1 MSLEP
6 LLNPRSIAMIGAS
19 DNAGRIGGMPLELL
33 ARLGYAGE
41 VYPVNPKYTEVFGYR
56 CYAQVEDLPAV
67 PDLAVLAIGARD
79 VTAMLRRCHAVG
91 IRAAIVYAAGFA
103 EEGGAGAQL
112 QEELVQ
118 FCMESGMQVAGP
130 NCMGLANLNTRAF
143 TAFAAIFKTAS
154 MQSDTGC
161 VSVLTQSGNVCSAL
175 YGLVR
180 AHDLPVSH
188 FINTGNE
195 AIVDFARYLEYLAED
210 PHTEIV
216 LGYVEQIRD
225 GRRFIEACQRFH
237 AQGKVLV
244 VLKAGVTD
252 KGAVAVQSHTSALAG
267 DQQIYDAAFRDLNV
281 IAADDFAQMANI
293 AMLARLRNR
302 TAGARVGVVTMSGAL
317 GAILTDRFIQ
327 AGLQLPD
334 LPDDVQVQL
343 RQGVPS
349 YGMVSNP
356 VDVTGN
362 IVNDPQFIAQVL
374 QALAITPAL
383 DAVVINAPG
392 YMLDRMAQPLMDVV
406 QKYPRLFVA
415 IDTGNASS
423 RQTLREAGVAVFD
436 DLGHAV
442 RALGPFLT
450 WQARRGQGSGSA
462 DEPGL
467 KSAGADSKPPAA
479 VDGASVAGDDV
490 RIDVPSLPCHEGEAR
505 RYLAG
510 FGLPDPDMHIAG
522 SSQEA
527 AALADRLGVPLA
539 MKVVSADLAH
549 KTEAGG
555 VLLNI
560 VGGQSAAQAYD
571 RILDNCRR
579 YQPQASMAGVMISPM
594 QQGVAELLVGATRD
608 PVFGP
613 VLTVALGG
621 IMTEIYRDTA
631 HALLPI
637 AHSEAL
643 QLLRSL
649 KAFALL
655 EGFRGGPRADVNA
668 AAQAMVA
675 VGRAFLAGQPV
686 LEQIEIN
693 PLLVRED
700 GQGVAMLDALIIGE
714 VTAPPAAPAFAST
727 STDFRLGQQPVV

>member
-33 ARLGYAGE
+33 SHFGFAGE

-91 IRAAIVYAAGFA
+91 IRAAVVYAAGFA
-103 EEGGAGAQL
+103 EEGAAGVQL
-112 QEELVQ
+112 QQELVQ
-118 FCMESGMQVAGP
+118 FCRESGMQVAGP

-175 YGLVR
+175 YGLLR
-180 AHDLPVSH
+180 AQDLPVSH

-195 AIVDFARYLEYLAED
+195 ATVDFAQYLAYLAED

-225 GRRFIEACQRFH
+225 GRRFIDACRRFQM
-237 AQGKVLV
+237 QGKVLV
-244 VLKAGVTD
+244 VLKAGVTE

-267 DQQIYDAAFRDLNV
+267 DQKIYEAAFRDLNV

-293 AMLARLRNR
+293 AMLARLRHR
-302 TAGARVGVVTMSGAL
+302 TAGARIGVVTMSGAL

-334 LPDDVQVQL
+334 LPDDVQAQL
-343 RQGVPS
+343 RQGIPA
-349 YGMVSNP
+349 YGMVGNP

-362 IVNDPQFIAQVL
+362 IVNDPQFIVQVL
-374 QALAITPAL
+374 QALAVTPAL
-383 DAVVINAPG
+383 DTVVINAPG
-392 YMLDRMAQPLMDVV
+392 YMLDRMAQPLIEVV

-415 IDTGNASS
+415 IDTGNASC
-423 RQTLREAGVAVFD
+423 RQALREAGVAVFD

-450 WQARRGQGSGSA
+450 WQERRSQQHAPIDTDNDHGGIDAQ
-462 DEPGL
+462 P
-467 KSAGADSKPPAA
+467 
-479 VDGASVAGDDV
+479 VAGRV
-490 RIDVPSLPCHEGEAR
+490 SAAGGQVPMEVPVLPCHEVDAR

-510 FGLPDPDMHIAG
+510 FGLPDPDVRIARTCE
-522 SSQEA
+522 EA
-527 AALADRLGVPLA
+527 AALAEQLGVPLA
-539 MKVVSADLAH
+539 MKVVSANLAH

-555 VLLNI
+555 VLLSI
-560 VGGQSAAQAYD
+560 TGAQAAAQAYEQ
-571 RILDNCRR
+571 ILENCRN
-579 YQPQASMAGVMISPM
+579 YQPDAAIAGVMITPM

-631 HALLPI
+631 HALLPVT
-637 AHSEAL
+637 HSEAV

-655 EGFRGGPRADVNA
+655 DGFRGRPRADVDA
-668 AAQAMVA
+668 VAQAMVA
-675 VGRAFLAGQPV
+675 VGHAFLAGQPT
-686 LEQIEIN
+686 LDQIEIN
-693 PLLVRED
+693 PLLVRQA
-700 GQGVAMLDALIIGE
+700 GSGVVMLDALLLAD
-714 VTAPPAAPAFAST
+714 TAVS
-727 STDFRLGQQPVV
+727 

>member
-33 ARLGYAGE
+33 SHFGFAGE

-79 VTAMLRRCHAVG
+79 VTAMLRRCHAIG
-91 IRAAIVYAAGFA
+91 IRAAVVYAAGFA
-103 EEGGAGAQL
+103 EEGAAGVLL
-112 QEELVQ
+112 QQELVQ
-118 FCMESGMQVAGP
+118 FCRESGMQVAGP

-175 YGLVR
+175 YGLLR
-180 AHDLPVSH
+180 AQELPVSH

-195 AIVDFARYLEYLAED
+195 ATVDFAQYLAYLAED

-225 GRRFIEACQRFH
+225 GRRFIDACRRFQM
-237 AQGKVLV
+237 QGKVLV
-244 VLKAGVTD
+244 VLKAGVTE

-267 DQQIYDAAFRDLNV
+267 DQKIYEAAFRDLNV
-281 IAADDFAQMANI
+281 VAADDFAQMANI
-293 AMLARLRNR
+293 AMLARLRHR
-302 TAGARVGVVTMSGAL
+302 TAGARIGVVTMSGAL

-334 LPDDVQVQL
+334 LPDDVQAQL
-343 RQGVPS
+343 RQGIPA
-349 YGMVSNP
+349 YGMVGNP

-362 IVNDPQFIAQVL
+362 IVNDPQFIVQVL
-374 QALAITPAL
+374 QALAVTPAL
-383 DAVVINAPG
+383 DTVVINAPG
-392 YMLDRMAQPLMDVV
+392 YMLDRMAQPLIEVV

-415 IDTGNASS
+415 IDTGNASC
-423 RQTLREAGVAVFD
+423 RQALREAGVAVFD

-450 WQARRGQGSGSA
+450 WQERRSQRHAPIDTDNDLGGIDAQ
-462 DEPGL
+462 P
-467 KSAGADSKPPAA
+467 
-479 VDGASVAGDDV
+479 VAGRV
-490 RIDVPSLPCHEGEAR
+490 SAAGGQVPMEVPVLPCHEVDAR

-510 FGLPDPDMHIAG
+510 FGLPDPDVRIARTCE
-522 SSQEA
+522 EA
-527 AALADRLGVPLA
+527 AALAEQLGVPLA

-555 VLLNI
+555 VLLSI
-560 VGGQSAAQAYD
+560 TGAQAAAQAYEQ
-571 RILDNCRR
+571 ILENCRN
-579 YQPQASMAGVMISPM
+579 YQPDAAIAGVMITPM

-631 HALLPI
+631 HALLPVT
-637 AHSEAL
+637 HSEAV

-655 EGFRGGPRADVNA
+655 DGFRGRPRADVDA
-668 AAQAMVA
+668 VAQAMVA
-675 VGRAFLAGQPV
+675 VGHAFLAGQPT
-686 LEQIEIN
+686 LDQIEIN
-693 PLLVRED
+693 PLLVRQA
-700 GQGVAMLDALIIGE
+700 GSGVVMLDALLLAD
-714 VTAPPAAPAFAST
+714 TAVS
-727 STDFRLGQQPVV
+727 

>member
-1 MSLEP
+1 
-6 LLNPRSIAMIGAS
+6 
-19 DNAGRIGGMPLELL
+19 
-33 ARLGYAGE
+33 
-41 VYPVNPKYTEVFGYR
+41 
-56 CYAQVEDLPAV
+56 
-67 PDLAVLAIGARD
+67 
-79 VTAMLRRCHAVG
+79 
-91 IRAAIVYAAGFA
+91 
-103 EEGGAGAQL
+103 
-112 QEELVQ
+112 
-118 FCMESGMQVAGP
+118 
-130 NCMGLANLNTRAF
+130 MGLANLNTRAF

-175 YGLVR
+175 YGLLR
-180 AHDLPVSH
+180 AQDLPVSH

-195 AIVDFARYLEYLAED
+195 ATVDFAQYLAYLAED

-225 GRRFIEACQRFH
+225 GRRFIDACRRFQM
-237 AQGKVLV
+237 QGKVLV
-244 VLKAGVTD
+244 VLKAGVTE

-267 DQQIYDAAFRDLNV
+267 DQKIYEAAFRDLNV

-293 AMLARLRNR
+293 AMLARLRHR
-302 TAGARVGVVTMSGAL
+302 TAGARIGVVTMSGAL

-334 LPDDVQVQL
+334 LPDDVQAQL
-343 RQGVPS
+343 RQGIPA
-349 YGMVSNP
+349 YGMVGNP

-362 IVNDPQFIAQVL
+362 IVNDPQFIVQVL
-374 QALAITPAL
+374 QALAVTSAL
-383 DAVVINAPG
+383 DTVVINAPG
-392 YMLDRMAQPLMDVV
+392 YMLDRMAQPLIEVV

-415 IDTGNASS
+415 IDTGNASC
-423 RQTLREAGVAVFD
+423 RQALREAGVAVFD

-450 WQARRGQGSGSA
+450 WQERRRQRHAPIDTDNDLGGIDAQ
-462 DEPGL
+462 P
-467 KSAGADSKPPAA
+467 
-479 VDGASVAGDDV
+479 VAGRV
-490 RIDVPSLPCHEGEAR
+490 SAAGGQVPMEVPVLPCHEVDAR

-510 FGLPDPDMHIAG
+510 FGLPDPDVRIARTCE
-522 SSQEA
+522 EA
-527 AALADRLGVPLA
+527 AALAEQLGVPLA

-555 VLLNI
+555 VLLSI
-560 VGGQSAAQAYD
+560 TGAQAAAQAYEQ
-571 RILDNCRR
+571 ILENCRN
-579 YQPQASMAGVMISPM
+579 YQPDAAIAGVMITPM

-631 HALLPI
+631 HALLPVT
-637 AHSEAL
+637 HSEAV

-655 EGFRGGPRADVNA
+655 DGFRGRPRADVDA
-668 AAQAMVA
+668 VAQAMVA
-675 VGRAFLAGQPV
+675 VGHAFLAGQPT
-686 LEQIEIN
+686 LDQIEIN
-693 PLLVRED
+693 PLLVRQA
-700 GQGVAMLDALIIGE
+700 GSGVVMLDALLLAD
-714 VTAPPAAPAFAST
+714 TAVS
-727 STDFRLGQQPVV
+727 

>member
-33 ARLGYAGE
+33 SHFGFAGE

-56 CYAQVEDLPAV
+56 CYAQVEDMPAV

-91 IRAAIVYAAGFA
+91 IRAAVVYAAGFA
-103 EEGGAGAQL
+103 EEGAAGVQL
-112 QEELVQ
+112 QQELVQ
-118 FCMESGMQVAGP
+118 FCRESGMQVAGP

-175 YGLVR
+175 YGLLR
-180 AHDLPVSH
+180 AQDLPVSH

-195 AIVDFARYLEYLAED
+195 ATVDFAQYLAYLAED

-225 GRRFIEACQRFH
+225 GRRFIDACRRFQM
-237 AQGKVLV
+237 QGKVLV
-244 VLKAGVTD
+244 VLKAGVTE

-267 DQQIYDAAFRDLNV
+267 DQKIYEAAFRDLNV

-293 AMLARLRNR
+293 AMLARLRHR
-302 TAGARVGVVTMSGAL
+302 TAGARIGVVTMSGAL

-334 LPDDVQVQL
+334 LPDDVQAQL
-343 RQGVPS
+343 RQGIPA
-349 YGMVSNP
+349 YGMVGNP

-362 IVNDPQFIAQVL
+362 IVNDPQFIVQVL
-374 QALAITPAL
+374 QALAVTPAL
-383 DAVVINAPG
+383 DTVVINAPG
-392 YMLDRMAQPLMDVV
+392 YMLDRMAQPLIEVV

-415 IDTGNASS
+415 IDTGNASC
-423 RQTLREAGVAVFD
+423 RQALREAGVAVFD

-450 WQARRGQGSGSA
+450 WQERRSQRHAPIDTDNDHGGIDAQ
-462 DEPGL
+462 P
-467 KSAGADSKPPAA
+467 
-479 VDGASVAGDDV
+479 VAGRV
-490 RIDVPSLPCHEGEAR
+490 SAAGGQVPMEVPVLPCHEVDAR

-510 FGLPDPDMHIAG
+510 FGLPDPDVRIARTCE
-522 SSQEA
+522 EA
-527 AALADRLGVPLA
+527 AALAEQLGVPLA

-555 VLLNI
+555 VLLSI
-560 VGGQSAAQAYD
+560 TGAQAAAQAYEQ
-571 RILDNCRR
+571 ILENCRN
-579 YQPQASMAGVMISPM
+579 YQPDAAIAGVMITPM

-631 HALLPI
+631 HALLPVT
-637 AHSEAL
+637 HSEAV

-655 EGFRGGPRADVNA
+655 DGFRGRPRADVDA
-668 AAQAMVA
+668 VAQAMVA
-675 VGRAFLAGQPV
+675 VGHAFLAGQPT
-686 LEQIEIN
+686 LDQIEIN
-693 PLLVRED
+693 PLLVRQA
-700 GQGVAMLDALIIGE
+700 GSGVVMLDALLLAD
-714 VTAPPAAPAFAST
+714 TAVS
-727 STDFRLGQQPVV
+727 

>member
-33 ARLGYAGE
+33 SHFGFAGE

-79 VTAMLRRCHAVG
+79 VTAMLRRCHAIG
-91 IRAAIVYAAGFA
+91 IRAAVVYAAGFA
-103 EEGGAGAQL
+103 EEGAAGVLL
-112 QEELVQ
+112 QQELVQ
-118 FCMESGMQVAGP
+118 FCRESGMQVAGP

-175 YGLVR
+175 YGLLR
-180 AHDLPVSH
+180 AQDLPVSH

-195 AIVDFARYLEYLAED
+195 ATVDFAQYLAYLAED

-225 GRRFIEACQRFH
+225 GRRFIDACRRFQM
-237 AQGKVLV
+237 QGKVLV
-244 VLKAGVTD
+244 VLKAGVTE

-267 DQQIYDAAFRDLNV
+267 DQKIYEAAFRDLNV
-281 IAADDFAQMANI
+281 VAADDFAQMANI
-293 AMLARLRNR
+293 AMLARLRHR
-302 TAGARVGVVTMSGAL
+302 TAGARIGVVTMSGAL

-334 LPDDVQVQL
+334 LPDDVQAQL
-343 RQGVPS
+343 RQGIPA
-349 YGMVSNP
+349 YGMVGNP

-362 IVNDPQFIAQVL
+362 IVNDPQFIVQVL
-374 QALAITPAL
+374 QALAVTSAL
-383 DAVVINAPG
+383 DTVVINAPG
-392 YMLDRMAQPLMDVV
+392 YMLDRMAQPLIEVV

-415 IDTGNASS
+415 IDTGNASC
-423 RQTLREAGVAVFD
+423 RQALREAGVAVFD

-450 WQARRGQGSGSA
+450 WQERRSQRHAPIDTDNDLGGIDAQ
-462 DEPGL
+462 P
-467 KSAGADSKPPAA
+467 
-479 VDGASVAGDDV
+479 VAGRV
-490 RIDVPSLPCHEGEAR
+490 SAAGGQVPMEVPVLPCHEVDAR

-510 FGLPDPDMHIAG
+510 FGLPDPDVRIARTCE
-522 SSQEA
+522 EA
-527 AALADRLGVPLA
+527 AALAEQLGVPLA

-555 VLLNI
+555 VLLSI
-560 VGGQSAAQAYD
+560 TGAQAAAQAYEQ
-571 RILDNCRR
+571 ILENCRN
-579 YQPQASMAGVMISPM
+579 YQPDAAIAGVMITPM

-631 HALLPI
+631 HALLPVT
-637 AHSEAL
+637 HSEAV

-655 EGFRGGPRADVNA
+655 DGFRGRPRADVDA
-668 AAQAMVA
+668 VAQAMVA
-675 VGRAFLAGQPV
+675 VGHAFLAGQPT
-686 LEQIEIN
+686 LDQIEIN
-693 PLLVRED
+693 PLLVRQA
-700 GQGVAMLDALIIGE
+700 GSGVVMLDALLLAD
-714 VTAPPAAPAFAST
+714 TAVS
-727 STDFRLGQQPVV
+727 

>member
-33 ARLGYAGE
+33 SHFGFAGE
-41 VYPVNPKYTEVFGYR
+41 VYPVNPKYAEVFGYR

-91 IRAAIVYAAGFA
+91 IRAAVVYAAGFA
-103 EEGGAGAQL
+103 EEGAAGLLL
-112 QEELVQ
+112 QQELVQ
-118 FCMESGMQVAGP
+118 FCRESGMQVAGP

-180 AHDLPVSH
+180 ARDLPVSH

-195 AIVDFARYLEYLAED
+195 ATVDFAQYLAYLAED
-210 PHTEIV
+210 SHTEIV

-225 GRRFIEACQRFH
+225 GRRFIDACRRFQ

-267 DQQIYDAAFRDLNV
+267 DQKIYEAAFRDLNV

-293 AMLARLRNR
+293 AMLARLRHR
-302 TAGARVGVVTMSGAL
+302 TAGARIGVVTMSGAL

-334 LPDDVQVQL
+334 LPVDVQTQL
-343 RQGVPS
+343 RQGIPA
-349 YGMVSNP
+349 YGMVGNP

-362 IVNDPQFIAQVL
+362 IVNDPQFIVQVL
-374 QALAITPAL
+374 QALAVTPAL
-383 DAVVINAPG
+383 DTVVINAPG
-392 YMLDRMAQPLMDVV
+392 YMLDRMAQPLIDVV
-406 QKYPRLFVA
+406 KKYPRLFVA
-415 IDTGNASS
+415 IDTGNASC
-423 RQTLREAGVAVFD
+423 REALRDAGVAVFD

-450 WQARRGQGSGSA
+450 WQERRGQRGATVHDTCDDHGWVEAQSMDRQASLASGQA
-462 DEPGL
+462 P
-467 KSAGADSKPPAA
+467 
-479 VDGASVAGDDV
+479 
-490 RIDVPSLPCHEGEAR
+490 IDVPRLPCHEGDAR

-510 FGLPDPDMHIAG
+510 FGLPDPDVCIAG
-522 SSQEA
+522 TREEA
-527 AALADRLGVPLA
+527 AALADQLGVPLA

-560 VGGQSAAQAYD
+560 KGAKAAAQAYEQ
-571 RILDNCRR
+571 ILQNCHN
-579 YQPQASMAGVMISPM
+579 YQPGAAIAGVMISPM

-631 HALLPI
+631 HALLPVT
-637 AHSEAL
+637 HSEAV

-655 EGFRGGPRADVNA
+655 DGFRGQPSADVDA

-675 VGRAFLAGQPV
+675 VGNAFMAGQP
-686 LEQIEIN
+686 LLDQIEIN
-693 PLLVRED
+693 PLLVRQA
-700 GQGVAMLDALIIGE
+700 GSGVAMLDALLLADT
-714 VTAPPAAPAFAST
+714 VVQASV
-727 STDFRLGQQPVV
+727 LQE

>member
-33 ARLGYAGE
+33 SHFSFAGE

-79 VTAMLRRCHAVG
+79 VTAMLRRCHAIG
-91 IRAAIVYAAGFA
+91 ICAAVVYAAGFA
-103 EEGGAGAQL
+103 EEGAAGVLL
-112 QEELVQ
+112 QQELVQ
-118 FCMESGMQVAGP
+118 FCRESGMQVAGP

-175 YGLVR
+175 YGLLR
-180 AHDLPVSH
+180 AQDLPVSH

-195 AIVDFARYLEYLAED
+195 ATVDFAQYLAYLAED

-225 GRRFIEACQRFH
+225 GRRFIDACRRFQM
-237 AQGKVLV
+237 QGKVLV
-244 VLKAGVTD
+244 VLKAGVTE

-267 DQQIYDAAFRDLNV
+267 DQKIYEAAFRDLNV

-293 AMLARLRNR
+293 AMLARLRHR
-302 TAGARVGVVTMSGAL
+302 TAGARIGVVTMSGAL

-334 LPDDVQVQL
+334 LPDDVQAQL
-343 RQGVPS
+343 RQGIPA
-349 YGMVSNP
+349 YGMVGNP

-362 IVNDPQFIAQVL
+362 IVNDPQFIVQVL
-374 QALAITPAL
+374 QALAVTPAL
-383 DAVVINAPG
+383 DTVVINAPG
-392 YMLDRMAQPLMDVV
+392 YMLDRMAQPLIEVV

-415 IDTGNASS
+415 IDTGNASC
-423 RQTLREAGVAVFD
+423 RQALREAGVAVFD

-450 WQARRGQGSGSA
+450 WQERRSQRHAPIDTDNDHGGIDAQ
-462 DEPGL
+462 P
-467 KSAGADSKPPAA
+467 
-479 VDGASVAGDDV
+479 VAGRV
-490 RIDVPSLPCHEGEAR
+490 SAAGGQVPMEVPVLPCHEVDAR

-510 FGLPDPDMHIAG
+510 FGLPDPDVRIARTCE
-522 SSQEA
+522 EA
-527 AALADRLGVPLA
+527 AALAEQLGVPLA

-555 VLLNI
+555 VLLSI
-560 VGGQSAAQAYD
+560 TGAQAAAQAYEQ
-571 RILDNCRR
+571 ILENCRN
-579 YQPQASMAGVMISPM
+579 YQPDAAIAGVMITPM

-631 HALLPI
+631 HALLPVT
-637 AHSEAL
+637 HSEAV

-655 EGFRGGPRADVNA
+655 DGFRGRPRADVDA
-668 AAQAMVA
+668 VAQAMVA
-675 VGRAFLAGQPV
+675 VGHAFLAGQPT
-686 LEQIEIN
+686 LDQIEIN
-693 PLLVRED
+693 PLLVRQA
-700 GQGVAMLDALIIGE
+700 GSGVVMLDALLLAD
-714 VTAPPAAPAFAST
+714 TAVS
-727 STDFRLGQQPVV
+727 

>member
-33 ARLGYAGE
+33 SHFGFAGE

-79 VTAMLRRCHAVG
+79 VTAMLRRCHAIG
-91 IRAAIVYAAGFA
+91 IRAAVVYAAGFA
-103 EEGGAGAQL
+103 EEGAAGVLL
-112 QEELVQ
+112 QQELVQ
-118 FCMESGMQVAGP
+118 FCRESGMQVAGP

-175 YGLVR
+175 YGLLR
-180 AHDLPVSH
+180 AQDLPVSH

-195 AIVDFARYLEYLAED
+195 ATVDFAQYLAYLAED

-225 GRRFIEACQRFH
+225 GRRFIDACRRFQM
-237 AQGKVLV
+237 QGKVLV
-244 VLKAGVTD
+244 VLKAGVTE

-267 DQQIYDAAFRDLNV
+267 DQKIYEAAFRDLNV

-293 AMLARLRNR
+293 AMLARLRHR
-302 TAGARVGVVTMSGAL
+302 TAGARIGVVTMSGAL

-334 LPDDVQVQL
+334 LPDDVQAQL
-343 RQGVPS
+343 RQGIPA
-349 YGMVSNP
+349 YGMVGNP

-362 IVNDPQFIAQVL
+362 IVNDPQFIVQVL
-374 QALAITPAL
+374 QALAVTSAL
-383 DAVVINAPG
+383 DTVVINAPG
-392 YMLDRMAQPLMDVV
+392 YMLDRMAQPLIEVV

-415 IDTGNASS
+415 IDTGNASC
-423 RQTLREAGVAVFD
+423 RQALREAGVAVFD

-450 WQARRGQGSGSA
+450 WQERRRQRHAPIDTDNDLGGIDAQ
-462 DEPGL
+462 P
-467 KSAGADSKPPAA
+467 
-479 VDGASVAGDDV
+479 VAGRV
-490 RIDVPSLPCHEGEAR
+490 SAAGGQVPMEVPVLPCHEVDAR

-510 FGLPDPDMHIAG
+510 FGLPDPDVRIARTCE
-522 SSQEA
+522 EA
-527 AALADRLGVPLA
+527 AALAEQLGVPLA

-555 VLLNI
+555 VLLSI
-560 VGGQSAAQAYD
+560 TGAQAAAQAYEQ
-571 RILDNCRR
+571 ILENCRN
-579 YQPQASMAGVMISPM
+579 YQPDAAIAGVMITPM

-631 HALLPI
+631 HALLPVT
-637 AHSEAL
+637 HSEAV

-655 EGFRGGPRADVNA
+655 DGFRGRPRADVDA
-668 AAQAMVA
+668 VAQAMVA
-675 VGRAFLAGQPV
+675 VGHAFLAGQPT
-686 LEQIEIN
+686 LDQIEIN
-693 PLLVRED
+693 PLLVRQA
-700 GQGVAMLDALIIGE
+700 GSGVVMLDALLLAD
-714 VTAPPAAPAFAST
+714 TAVS
-727 STDFRLGQQPVV
+727 

>member
-33 ARLGYAGE
+33 SHFGFAGE

-91 IRAAIVYAAGFA
+91 IRAAVVYAAGFA
-103 EEGGAGAQL
+103 EEGAAGVQL
-112 QEELVQ
+112 QQELVQ
-118 FCMESGMQVAGP
+118 FCRESGMQVAGP

-180 AHDLPVSH
+180 AQDLPVSH

-195 AIVDFARYLEYLAED
+195 ATVDFAQYLAYLAED

-225 GRRFIEACQRFH
+225 GRRFIDACRRFQT
-237 AQGKVLV
+237 QGKVLV
-244 VLKAGVTD
+244 VLKAGVTE

-267 DQQIYDAAFRDLNV
+267 DQKIYEAAFRDLNV

-293 AMLARLRNR
+293 AMLARLRHR
-302 TAGARVGVVTMSGAL
+302 TAGARIGVVTMSGAL

-334 LPDDVQVQL
+334 LPDDVQAQL
-343 RQGVPS
+343 RQGIPA
-349 YGMVSNP
+349 YGMVGNP

-362 IVNDPQFIAQVL
+362 IVNDPQFIVQVL
-374 QALAITPAL
+374 QALAVTPAL
-383 DAVVINAPG
+383 DTVVINAPG
-392 YMLDRMAQPLMDVV
+392 YMLDRMAQPLIEVV

-415 IDTGNASS
+415 IDTGNASC
-423 RQTLREAGVAVFD
+423 RQALREAGVAVFD

-450 WQARRGQGSGSA
+450 WQERRSQRHAPIDTDNDLGGIDAQPIAGRVSAAGGQ
-462 DEPGL
+462 
-467 KSAGADSKPPAA
+467 
-479 VDGASVAGDDV
+479 
-490 RIDVPSLPCHEGEAR
+490 VPMEVPVLPCHEADAR

-510 FGLPDPDMHIAG
+510 FGLPDPDVRIARTCE
-522 SSQEA
+522 EA
-527 AALADRLGVPLA
+527 AALAEQLGVPLA

-555 VLLNI
+555 VLLSI
-560 VGGQSAAQAYD
+560 TGPQAAAQAYEQ
-571 RILDNCRR
+571 ILENCRN
-579 YQPQASMAGVMISPM
+579 YQPDAAIAGVMITPM

-631 HALLPI
+631 HALLPVT
-637 AHSEAL
+637 HSEAV
-643 QLLRSL
+643 QLLCSL

-655 EGFRGGPRADVNA
+655 DGFRGRPRADVDA
-668 AAQAMVA
+668 VAQAMVA
-675 VGRAFLAGQPV
+675 VGHAFLAGQPT
-686 LEQIEIN
+686 LDQIEIN
-693 PLLVRED
+693 PLLVRQA
-700 GQGVAMLDALIIGE
+700 GSGVVMLDALLLAD
-714 VTAPPAAPAFAST
+714 TAADAS
-727 STDFRLGQQPVV
+727 LVQG

>member
-33 ARLGYAGE
+33 SRFGYAGD

-91 IRAAIVYAAGFA
+91 IRAAVVYAAGFA
-103 EEGGAGAQL
+103 EEGEAGAQL
-112 QEELVQ
+112 QQELEQ
-118 FCMESGMQVAGP
+118 FCAQSGMQVAGP

-154 MQSDTGC
+154 MQSGQGC

-195 AIVDFARYLEYLAED
+195 ATVDFARYLEYLAED
-210 PHTEIV
+210 PQTEIV

-225 GRRFIEACQRFH
+225 GRRFIEACRRFQ

-244 VLKAGVTD
+244 VLKAGVTE

-293 AMLARLRNR
+293 AMLAGLAHR
-302 TAGARVGVVTMSGAL
+302 TAGERIGVVTMSGAL

-334 LPDDVQVQL
+334 LPDDVQAQL

-362 IVNDPQFIAQVL
+362 IVNDPQFITQVL
-374 QALAITPAL
+374 QALAVTPAL
-383 DAVVINAPG
+383 DVVVINAPG
-392 YMLDRMAQPLMDVV
+392 YMLDRMAQPLIDVV
-406 QKYPRLFVA
+406 REYPRLFVA
-415 IDTGNASS
+415 IDTGNANS
-423 RQTLREAGVAVFD
+423 RQRLREAGVAVFD

-450 WQARRGQGSGSA
+450 WQARRAQGTGFAEDASQDRAGLDPKPHSLQN
-462 DEPGL
+462 EPR
-467 KSAGADSKPPAA
+467 
-479 VDGASVAGDDV
+479 VAGDDV
-490 RIDVPSLPCHEGEAR
+490 CITVPGLPCHEGDAR

-510 FGLPDPDMHIAG
+510 FGLPDRNVHIAR

-527 AALADRLGVPLA
+527 AALAERLGVPLA

-555 VLLNI
+555 VLLDI
-560 VGGQSAAQAYD
+560 VGGQSAARAYD
-571 RILDNCRR
+571 RILDNCRS
-579 YQPQASMAGVMISPM
+579 YQPQASIAGVMVSPM

-637 AHSEAL
+637 THSQAL

-655 EGFRGGPRADVNA
+655 DGFRGRPRADVDA
-668 AAQAMVA
+668 TAQAMVA
-675 VGRAFLAGQPV
+675 VGQAFLAGQPI

-693 PLLVRED
+693 PLLVREA
-700 GQGVAMLDALIIGE
+700 GQGVAMLDALLIGG
-714 VTAPPAAPAFAST
+714 TPAPVPIPV
-727 STDFRLGQQPVV
+727 QPSGVQA

>member
-33 ARLGYAGE
+33 SHFGFAGE

-79 VTAMLRRCHAVG
+79 VTAMLRRCHAIG
-91 IRAAIVYAAGFA
+91 IRAAVVYAAGFA
-103 EEGGAGAQL
+103 EEGAAGVLL
-112 QEELVQ
+112 QQELVQ
-118 FCMESGMQVAGP
+118 FCRESGMQVAGP

-175 YGLVR
+175 YGLLR
-180 AHDLPVSH
+180 AQDLPVSH

-195 AIVDFARYLEYLAED
+195 ATVDFAQYLAYLAED

-225 GRRFIEACQRFH
+225 GRRFIDACRRFQM
-237 AQGKVLV
+237 QGKVLV
-244 VLKAGVTD
+244 VLKAGVTE

-267 DQQIYDAAFRDLNV
+267 DQKIYEAAFRDLNV

-293 AMLARLRNR
+293 AMLARLRHR
-302 TAGARVGVVTMSGAL
+302 TAGARIGVVTMSGAL

-334 LPDDVQVQL
+334 LPDDVQAQL
-343 RQGVPS
+343 RQGIPA
-349 YGMVSNP
+349 YGMVGNP

-362 IVNDPQFIAQVL
+362 IVNDPQFIVQVL
-374 QALAITPAL
+374 QALAVTPAL
-383 DAVVINAPG
+383 DTVVINAPG
-392 YMLDRMAQPLMDVV
+392 YMLDRMAQPLIEVV

-415 IDTGNASS
+415 IDTGNASC
-423 RQTLREAGVAVFD
+423 RQALREAGVAVFD

-450 WQARRGQGSGSA
+450 WQERRRQRHAPIDTDNDLGGIDAQ
-462 DEPGL
+462 P
-467 KSAGADSKPPAA
+467 
-479 VDGASVAGDDV
+479 VAGRV
-490 RIDVPSLPCHEGEAR
+490 SAAGGQVPMEVPVLPCHEVDAR

-510 FGLPDPDMHIAG
+510 FGLPDPDVRIARTCE
-522 SSQEA
+522 EA
-527 AALADRLGVPLA
+527 AALAEQLGVPLA

-555 VLLNI
+555 VLLSI
-560 VGGQSAAQAYD
+560 TGAQAAAQAYEQ
-571 RILDNCRR
+571 ILENCRN
-579 YQPQASMAGVMISPM
+579 YQPDAAIAGVMITPM

-631 HALLPI
+631 HALLPVT
-637 AHSEAL
+637 HSEAV

-655 EGFRGGPRADVNA
+655 DGFRGRPRADVDA
-668 AAQAMVA
+668 VAQAMVA
-675 VGRAFLAGQPV
+675 VGHAFLAGQPT
-686 LEQIEIN
+686 LDQIEIN
-693 PLLVRED
+693 PLLVRQA
-700 GQGVAMLDALIIGE
+700 GSGVVMLDALLLAD
-714 VTAPPAAPAFAST
+714 TAVS
-727 STDFRLGQQPVV
+727 

>member
-19 DNAGRIGGMPLELL
+19 DKAGRIGGMPLELL
-33 ARLGYAGE
+33 SHFGFAGE
-41 VYPVNPKYTEVFGYR
+41 VYPVNPKYAEVFGYR

-79 VTAMLRRCHAVG
+79 VTSMLRRCHAVG
-91 IRAAIVYAAGFA
+91 IRAAVVYAAGFA
-103 EEGGAGAQL
+103 EEGAAGLLL
-112 QEELVQ
+112 QQELVQ
-118 FCMESGMQVAGP
+118 FCRESGMQVAGP

-180 AHDLPVSH
+180 AQDLPVSH

-195 AIVDFARYLEYLAED
+195 ATVDFAQYLAYLAED
-210 PHTEIV
+210 AQTEIV

-225 GRRFIEACQRFH
+225 GRRFIDACRRFQ

-244 VLKAGVTD
+244 VLKAGVTE

-267 DQQIYDAAFRDLNV
+267 DQKIYEAAFRDLNV

-293 AMLARLRNR
+293 AMLARLRHR
-302 TAGARVGVVTMSGAL
+302 TAGARIGVVTMSGAL

-334 LPDDVQVQL
+334 LPADVQAQL
-343 RQGVPS
+343 RQGIPA
-349 YGMVSNP
+349 YGMVGNP

-362 IVNDPQFIAQVL
+362 IVNDPQFIVQVL
-374 QALAITPAL
+374 QALAVTPAL
-383 DAVVINAPG
+383 DTVVINAPG
-392 YMLDRMAQPLMDVV
+392 YMLDRMAQPLIEVV

-415 IDTGNASS
+415 IDTGNASC
-423 RQTLREAGVAVFD
+423 RDALREAGVAVFD

-450 WQARRGQGSGSA
+450 WQQRRGQWTA
-462 DEPGL
+462 P
-467 KSAGADSKPPAA
+467 
-479 VDGASVAGDDV
+479 VDDTCDGHAQIDAQPVAGRTNTASSHARV
-490 RIDVPSLPCHEGEAR
+490 DVPSLPCHEGGAR

-510 FGLPDPDMHIAG
+510 FGLPDPDVHIAG
-522 SSQEA
+522 TREEA
-527 AALADRLGVPLA
+527 AALADQLGVPLA

-560 VGGQSAAQAYD
+560 TGAQAAAQAYEQ
-571 RILDNCRR
+571 ILENCRD
-579 YQPQASMAGVMISPM
+579 YQPDAAIAGVMITPM

-631 HALLPI
+631 HALLPVT
-637 AHSEAL
+637 HGEAV

-655 EGFRGGPRADVNA
+655 DGFRGRPRADVDA

-675 VGRAFLAGQPV
+675 VGQAFVAGQPV
-686 LEQIEIN
+686 LDQIEIN
-693 PLLVRED
+693 PLLVRQA
-700 GQGVAMLDALIIGE
+700 GSGVAMLDALLIAD
-714 VTAPPAAPAFAST
+714 TAALAS
-727 STDFRLGQQPVV
+727 VVQG

>member
-1 MSLEP
+1 MSSTLEP
-6 LLNPRSIAMIGAS
+6 MLNPRSIALIGAS
-19 DNAGRIGGMPLELL
+19 DNAGRIGGMPLDLL
-33 ARLGYAGE
+33 ARFGFDGD

-56 CYAQVEDLPAV
+56 CYAQVEDLPVA

-79 VTAMLRRCHAVG
+79 VTAMLRRCHATG
-91 IRAAIVYAAGFA
+91 IPAAIVYAAGFA
-103 EEGGAGAQL
+103 EEGEAGAQL
-112 QEELVQ
+112 QHELVQ
-118 FCMESGMQVAGP
+118 FCAESGMQVAGP

-154 MQSDTGC
+154 MQDGTGC

-180 AHDLPVSH
+180 AQDIPVSH

-195 AIVDFARYLEYLAED
+195 ATVDLARYLEYLADD

-225 GRRFIEACQRFH
+225 GQRFIRACRRFQ

-244 VLKAGVTD
+244 VLKAGVTQ
-252 KGAVAVQSHTSALAG
+252 KGAVAVQSHTCALAG
-267 DQQIYDAAFRDLNV
+267 DQNIYEAAFRDLNV

-293 AMLARLRNR
+293 AMLARLRDR
-302 TAGARVGVVTMSGAL
+302 TAGARIGVVTMSGAL

-334 LPDDVQVQL
+334 LPADVQTQL
-343 RQGVPS
+343 RKGIPA
-349 YGMVSNP
+349 YGMVGNP

-362 IVNDPQFIAQVL
+362 IVNDPQFVVQVL
-374 QALAITPAL
+374 QALAVTPAL
-383 DAVVINAPG
+383 DTIVINAPG
-392 YMLDRMAQPLMDVV
+392 YMLDRMAEPLVAV
-406 QKYPRLFVA
+406 AQKYPRLFVA
-415 IDTGNASS
+415 IDTGKASC
-423 RQTLREAGVAVFD
+423 REALREAGVAVFD

-450 WQARRGQGSGSA
+450 WQERRRQWEA
-462 DEPGL
+462 
-467 KSAGADSKPPAA
+467 AGATQD
-479 VDGASVAGDDV
+479 VARTQLLSESEQV
-490 RIDVPSLPCHEGEAR
+490 ALPRLPCHEGQAR
-505 RYLAG
+505 QYLEH
-510 FGLPDPDMHIAG
+510 FGLPDPDVHIAT
-522 SSQEA
+522 SPDQA
-527 AALADRLGVPLA
+527 AALAGRLGVSLA
-539 MKVVSADLAH
+539 MKVLSADLAH

-555 VLLNI
+555 VILN
-560 VGGQSAAQAYD
+560 VKGSQQAAQAYD
-571 RILDNCRR
+571 QILHNCRL
-579 YQPQASMAGVMISPM
+579 YQPEAVISGVMISPM

-631 HALLPI
+631 HALLPVT
-637 AHSEAL
+637 HDKAL

-655 EGFRGGPRADVNA
+655 DGFRGRPRADLDA
-668 AAQAMVA
+668 AAEAIVA
-675 VGRAFLAGQPV
+675 VGRAFVAGQPV
-686 LEQIEIN
+686 LDQIEVN
-693 PLLVRED
+693 PLLVREA
-700 GQGVAMLDALIIGE
+700 GAGVAMLDALLL
-714 VTAPPAAPAFAST
+714 PAMGHA
-727 STDFRLGQQPVV
+727 GQEKA